1 MGGGQG
7 CSSIKQSQQ
16 EVALQGAC
24 YIPFTL
30 SEAENLNHD
39 VMRFRFSLQSDQH
52 VSGVPVGNHITLKYK
67 DESGQNI
74 LRSYT
79 PVSSGCGFIDIIVK
93 IYQRTEKYPEGGSMT
108 QHLASMML
116 GDTVLIKGPMGDF
129 EYLGKGQMSISDAVI
144 NKNKIGLIAG
154 GSGIAP
160 LLQILRAIRSNVND
174 QTEIWLIFA
183 NRTEHDLFLREEL
196 DDYLAKEPN
205 KFHVHYILSKP
216 SIEWESKIV
225 SIVLPTHSSTHTYTY
240 AYTCTYGDTY
250 TYAYTHAY
258 TYTLTHAHTHTYAY
272 IHVYTHI
279 DTCIYL

>member
-154 GSGIAP
+154 GSGRAP

-216 SIEWESKIV
+216 SIEWESKIDGNHGV
-225 SIVLPTHSSTHTYTY
+225 GHVTTEMVHSHMPPPGDDTMILLCGRPAMIFSTCVPILERMGYDSSQYY
-240 AYTCTYGDTY
+240 AF
-250 TYAYTHAY
+250 
-258 TYTLTHAHTHTYAY
+258 
-272 IHVYTHI
+272 
-279 DTCIYL
+279 